1 VPPEISGHTRFSLVV
16 CFGIAMTS
24 AESSANRSGSRRLPE
39 DEAHVVSLLESLNLT
54 IDEGQFVALSDDE
67 KEPAAVG
74 EPMNGC

>member
-1 VPPEISGHTRFSLVV
+1 
-16 CFGIAMTS
+16 M
-24 AESSANRSGSRRLPE
+24 PE